1 LNGFH
6 ALCLLPF
13 LQACRVYGTPS
24 RTHQRS
30 HVRKVVCLLD
40 RIPQGHFAGCFT
52 TACCDGRN
60 LQAIS
65 PALTCISGSMQQES
79 AMSSEY
85 HKSHGREALRFEPK
99 PFLRNSEGAPR
110 HVILGLDATKS
121 NRPISAAGSYD
132 KVKWPSKE
140 KFYTIL
146 NLSPTGHMPGYR
158 GHIPEYKYA
167 APGQPFG
174 KATTGRISIAHPSLS
189 AELYQGR

>member
-1 LNGFH
+1 
-6 ALCLLPF
+6 
-13 LQACRVYGTPS
+13 
-24 RTHQRS
+24 
-30 HVRKVVCLLD
+30 
-40 RIPQGHFAGCFT
+40 
-52 TACCDGRN
+52 
-60 LQAIS
+60 
-65 PALTCISGSMQQES
+65 
-79 AMSSEY
+79 MSSEY